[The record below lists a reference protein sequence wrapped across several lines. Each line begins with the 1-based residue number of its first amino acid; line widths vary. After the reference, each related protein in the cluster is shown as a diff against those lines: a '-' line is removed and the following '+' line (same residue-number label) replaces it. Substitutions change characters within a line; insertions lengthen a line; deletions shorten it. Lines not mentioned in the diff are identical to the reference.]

1 MSPKSRGKTFIAGTA
16 VFCAAVAA
24 FYLLAP
30 QAQPVP
36 PGDLR
41 DAPNDNAAF
50 SNLET
55 LGGVQ
60 DLSAP
65 EVSLSLEKSAGPAS
79 ALRTAD
85 CNNVVE
91 PSKEYAKRA
100 APPEFSKILGKTR
113 LVLFSDVHD
122 SAGVKVA
129 LTRLLPE
136 LKAAGITHLALEFLP
151 SELQTDRMTPEEINR
166 RLIRSG
172 KWDMRPFERLVSAA
186 KAAGLKVR
194 GINVNGPEDTT
205 RAIASARE
213 SMNAMDSYMT
223 EQIMSI
229 LGKEPGARVMVL
241 AGLAHVNPVYNFNK
255 PTANTR
261 IPGELIYRGV
271 QKKDF
276 RVIII
281 AARDSDMTSANHSM
295 LGFLRPRK
303 DLYLPMPQGIQPGCN
318 PEYDPGSLLD
328 GILYPKD

>member
-1 MSPKSRGKTFIAGTA
+1 MIRGARCNLSIAGTA
-16 VFCAAVAA
+16 VFCAAAAA

-30 QAQPVP
+30 QARPGP

-41 DAPNDNAAF
+41 DAPNDKPAF
-50 SNLET
+50 SGLERR
-55 LGGVQ
+55 GAG
-60 DLSAP
+60 P
-65 EVSLSLEKSAGPAS
+65 EMTVPEASLSLEKSALPAA

-91 PSKEYAKRA
+91 PSGDYAKRA
-100 APPEFSKILGKTR
+100 APPDFSRLIGRTR

-122 SAGVKVA
+122 SAGVKDA
-129 LTRLLPE
+129 LTRLLPQ
-136 LKAAGITHLALEFLP
+136 LKAAGMTHLALEFLP
-151 SELQTDRMTPEEINR
+151 SALQTDRMTAEEINS

-194 GINVNGPEDTT
+194 GINVNGPEDTG

-223 EQIMSI
+223 EQIILI
-229 LGKEPGARVMVL
+229 LGREPGARVMVL

-276 RVIII
+276 RVIIV
-281 AARDSDMTSANHSM
+281 AARDSDMTSAGRSM